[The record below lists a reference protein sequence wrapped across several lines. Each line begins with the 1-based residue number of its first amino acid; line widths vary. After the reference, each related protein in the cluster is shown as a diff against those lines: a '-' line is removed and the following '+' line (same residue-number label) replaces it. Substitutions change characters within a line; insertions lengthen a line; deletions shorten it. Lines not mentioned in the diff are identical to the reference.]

1 MCKDL
6 RTMSTIDPAQTD
18 LGFSDPD
25 PLRAGRW
32 TRTQSIVVP
41 IASVLAAFAVGGLL
55 IWAQGVNPLH
65 AYYVLFDYA
74 LGSTDGIIRVLEK
87 STPLIL
93 TGLAVTVGLR
103 VGLFNIGAQG
113 QLLVGAI
120 GAAWAGY
127 HYTLPTIIH
136 LPFAVIFGMLCGAA
150 WASIAG
156 ILRAYRNVSEV
167 ITTIMMNAIAFG
179 LIDWLASQPLKEPDQ
194 PLSRTPE
201 VQGTALL
208 PSFGIVPSGFLIAIL
223 VAVFFG
229 WFLVKTTGGFRFN
242 TVGMNPSAAQYAGIS
257 VKRTIVLAMFVS
269 GALAG
274 LGGSVETLGITGR
287 FEPAFNAGLGF
298 DGITIA
304 LLARANPIATIPA
317 AILVGILRTGAA
329 TLQFET
335 GIEPEVV
342 DVILALTLLFV
353 AAPIISRMLFRKN
366 AQKTA
371 RVTSG
376 WGA

>member
-25 PLRAGRW
+25 PLRSGRW
-32 TRTQSIVVP
+32 SRTQSIVVP
-41 IASVLAAFAVGGLL
+41 LASVLAAFSVGGLL
-55 IWAQGVNPLH
+55 IWAQGVNPFH

-74 LGSTDGIIRVLEK
+74 LGNTEGIVRVLEK

-113 QLLVGAI
+113 QLLVAAV

-127 HYTLPTIIH
+127 YYTLPTIIH
-136 LPFAVIFGMLCGAA
+136 LPFAVLFGMLCGAA
-150 WASIAG
+150 WASVAG
-156 ILRAYRNVSEV
+156 VLRAYRSVSEV
-167 ITTIMMNAIAFG
+167 ITTIMMNAIAIA
-179 LIDWLASQPLKEPDQ
+179 LVDWLASKPLKEDGQ
-194 PLSRTPE
+194 PLSRTPL
-201 VQGTALL
+201 VQETALL
-208 PSFGIVPSGFLIAIL
+208 PSFGIVPSGFLIAIA
-223 VAVFFG
+223 VALFFG

-274 LGGSVETLGITGR
+274 LGGAVETLGITGR

-366 AQKTA
+366 AQKTT

-376 WGA
+376 WGT